1 MSPTGAEPSSPS
13 CLAAA
18 RAVRRRARP
27 EVREWRVEHVQ
38 ERPALPQ
45 TSCDQQ
51 RKHRHAEQEPR
62 SQLAEVRAPSPSMTP
77 PIAGRTVPRCE
88 AAASFAA
95 YTNASISRSAR
106 RSSAPNS
113 LPGRHDERAE
123 HPPSCSP
130 PARASDRCRPECC
143 VLSTSGHHRR
153 PARRH
158 LRRRAQRG
166 LRRLATADCRDGL
179 RARADLVRPAP

>member
-1 MSPTGAEPSSPS
+1 VSAGVMSPTGAEPSSPS

-123 HPPSCSP
+123 HRL
-130 PARASDRCRPECC
+130 RA
-143 VLSTSGHHRR
+143 
-153 PARRH
+153 
-158 LRRRAQRG
+158 LRRREPRIAAGRNAACS
-166 LRRLATADCRDGL
+166 LRADITVALLVGTSAGALNAASVASRPQTVATACELGRI
-179 RARADLVRPAP
+179 